1 MDGAQPIIIKK
12 VVKGGGDGHHGGAW
26 KVAYADFVTAM
37 MAFFLLMWLLNATS
51 EEQRKG
57 LADYFDPA
65 LPISRTSA
73 GGAGMLGGDT
83 MFIPQDASGSREEGI
98 RAQPTDNNPGEDLGD
113 LEASPDMP
121 PGETAPDTR
130 AATGTQGP
138 GESTGQDQDA
148 GDQAGAAIGERTAE
162 GEMRELAEDLLD
174 QVQAAGGNGLLQHF
188 SMRMTPE
195 GLVIEIVDIA
205 DEALFRSGA
214 AEPSPILTELIDI
227 LVPVLNQTTNDIA
240 IAGHTDAS
248 PFTNRNDYSNWE
260 LSAERANAAR
270 RLMGRR
276 GLPEERIA
284 RVSGKAA
291 TDPILDNRFAPKN
304 RRIAITLLRS
314 DLSRPR
320 SGQ

>member
-12 VVKGGGDGHHGGAW
+12 VVKGGGGGHHGGAW

-51 EEQRKG
+51 EDQRKG

-83 MFIPQDASGSREEGI
+83 MFVPKDASGSRDEGI

-121 PGETAPDTR
+121 PGETAPDTM
-130 AATGTQGP
+130 AATGTEGP
-138 GESTGQDQDA
+138 GEGRSDA
-148 GDQAGAAIGERTAE
+148 DSAETDATAQ
-162 GEMRELAEDLLD
+162 GFNELAENLLD
-174 QVQAAGGNGLLQHF
+174 QVQAAGGSGLLEHF
-188 SMRMTPE
+188 SMRMTPD

-214 AEPSPILTELIDI
+214 TEPEPVLAELIDI

-240 IAGHTDAS
+240 VAGHTDAS
-248 PFTNRNDYSNWE
+248 PFTNRQNYSNWE

-270 RLMGRR
+270 RLMKDR
-276 GLPEERIA
+276 GLPEARIT
-284 RVSGKAA
+284 RVSGRAA
-291 TDPILDNRFAPKN
+291 TDPILEDTFAPKN
-304 RRIAITLLRS
+304 RRIAITLLRNAPN
-314 DLSRPR
+314 RPR
-320 SGQ
+320 TRQ